1 MALKGHA
8 ENFTEK
14 LNYALKEANDE
25 KLAQKEEKDQVFDL
39 KERMKKKLK
48 LATLKISAR
57 LNMQRLREEHNE
69 VLNSSKKKGT
79 E

>member
-1 MALKGHA
+1 MALKVHA
-8 ENFTEK
+8 EKFTEK
-14 LNYALKEANDE
+14 LNYALKEANDA

-39 KERMKKKLK
+39 KERIKKKLK

-57 LNMQRLREEHNE
+57 LNMQRLSEEHNE
-69 VLNSSKKKGT
+69 VLKSSKKNGT